1 MKDTEKLYFL
11 HKVPLLNMCIG
22 QEFSSPSPEQ
32 WCRGREGGMD
42 SWALLALLLPG
53 IGMGPATN
61 GLV

>member
-22 QEFSSPSPEQ
+22 QEFSNPSPEQ
-32 WCRGREGGMD
+32 RCQGEGGMD
-42 SWALLALLLPG
+42 PWALLALLLPG
-53 IGMGPATN
+53 IGMAQATN